1 MAKKESELYLG
12 GGSNLN
18 FQTTKLITTHNTLK
32 LITLSN
38 GTINLDVK
46 IEADFDTVPEQYNE
60 VFLNM
65 MSAKYLDTVSF
76 GDNPFS
82 QCIPPPKKKWWQFW
96 KTSVNI

>member
-46 IEADFDTVPEQYNE
+46 IEADFDTVPEQYHE

>member
-1 MAKKESELYLG
+1 MAKKESELHLG

-46 IEADFDTVPEQYNE
+46 IEADFDNVPEQYHE

-82 QCIPPPKKKWWQFW
+82 QCVPSPKKRWWQFW

>member
-12 GGSNLN
+12 GGANIN
-18 FQTTKLITTHNTLK
+18 VKAAKVVTIHNNLK
-32 LITLSN
+32 LITI
-38 GTINLDVK
+38 GDGAINLDVK
-46 IEADFDTVPEQYNE
+46 IEADFDTIPEKYQE

-82 QCIPPPKKKWWQFW
+82 QCVPSPKKRWWQFW

>member
-12 GGSNLN
+12 GGANIN
-18 FQTTKLITTHNTLK
+18 VKAAKVVTIHNNLK
-32 LITLSN
+32 LM
-38 GTINLDVK
+38 TIGDGAVALDVK
-46 IEADFDTVPEQYNE
+46 IEADFDSIPEKYHE

-82 QCIPPPKKKWWQFW
+82 QCVPPPKKKWWQFW
-96 KTSVNI
+96 KANVNI

>member
-12 GGSNLN
+12 GGANIN
-18 FQTTKLITTHNTLK
+18 VKAAKVVTIHNNLK
-32 LITLSN
+32 LITIGD
-38 GTINLDVK
+38 GTIGLDVK
-46 IEADFDTVPEQYNE
+46 IEADFDSIPEKYQE

-82 QCIPPPKKKWWQFW
+82 QCVPPPKKKWWQFW
-96 KTSVNI
+96 KTNVNI

>member
-46 IEADFDTVPEQYNE
+46 IEADFDAVPEQYHE

-82 QCIPPPKKKWWQFW
+82 QCVPSPKKRWWQFW

>member
-12 GGSNLN
+12 GGANIN
-18 FQTTKLITTHNTLK
+18 VKAAKVVTIHNNLK
-32 LITLSN
+32 LITI
-38 GTINLDVK
+38 GDGAINLDVK
-46 IEADFDTVPEQYNE
+46 IEADFDTIPEKYQE

-82 QCIPPPKKKWWQFW
+82 QCVPPPKKKWWQFW
-96 KTSVNI
+96 KANLNI

>member
-12 GGSNLN
+12 GGANIN
-18 FQTTKLITTHNTLK
+18 VKAAKVVTIHNNLK
-32 LITLSN
+32 LITI
-38 GTINLDVK
+38 GDGAINLDVK
-46 IEADFDTVPEQYNE
+46 IEADFDTIPEKYQE

-82 QCIPPPKKKWWQFW
+82 QCVPPPKKKWWQFW
-96 KTSVNI
+96 KANVNI